1 MGMNCSLLIRE
12 RKNERMPRFFV
23 GWFPQR
29 TGSEMGICEQ
39 GVIRNNTCG
48 QGTKTG
54 LGRETLECNKAVT
67 RKFSHI
73 TMEKL

>member
-1 MGMNCSLLIRE
+1 
-12 RKNERMPRFFV
+12 MPRFFV

-54 LGRETLECNKAVT
+54 LGGERHWNATRQLQESSHTLPWRNSETGLDLQSCPEFT
-67 RKFSHI
+67 
-73 TMEKL
+73 